1 MKKVRLEVFIEPG
14 CKACIAAMYSVREVQ
29 SRLAIDV
36 EVYRRD
42 SNGDIFRR
50 RKVVI
55 TPAIFIDGVL
65 TFYGEVTP
73 DDIKKKI
80 YSVCHV

>member
-1 MKKVRLEVFIEPG
+1 
-14 CKACIAAMYSVREVQ
+14 MYSVREVQ

-42 SNGDIFRR
+42 SDGEIFRR

-55 TPAIFIDGVL
+55 TPAIFIEGVL
-65 TFYGEVTP
+65 MFYGEVTP